1 MHEAQGETV
10 KQGPSSRGEAW
21 RGVPRPPAKLP
32 RRGASPLAAL
42 ARVRRVRR
50 VPSSYRRLE
59 LSTRRGVIHA
69 RVSPRC
75 PSERRWAA
83 ASGSSCN
90 LPPSSPRTETVFLL
104 FIFFLRTRCCCLPPQ
119 PLPAAGRHRWA
130 AAFTSASGWDGNH
143 RSTAAVTGSSSPST
157 ARRMTR
163 RETPASWAQV
173 LKKRCKG
180 LLGKEQRGMIA
191 GSAPSLRR
199 PSRSKGPLPGLC
211 VPVREVEGSRR
222 QGRKRRRGK
231 QGNADCSWRGS
242 RFSHLL
248 LSSLLHTEIATLIN
262 VSGEQIKSPTIKC
275 GIQNYP

>member
-90 LPPSSPRTETVFLL
+90 LPPSSPRTETVFFTLYFLSPYPLL
-104 FIFFLRTRCCCLPPQ
+104 LPPSLHNRCRPLGGIPGQLPSPPPRGGMATTAAQQ
-119 PLPAAGRHRWA
+119 PSQA
-130 AAFTSASGWDGNH
+130 AAH
-143 RSTAAVTGSSSPST
+143 P
-157 ARRMTR
+157 
-163 RETPASWAQV
+163 Q
-173 LKKRCKG
+173 
-180 LLGKEQRGMIA
+180 Q
-191 GSAPSLRR
+191 
-199 PSRSKGPLPGLC
+199 
-211 VPVREVEGSRR
+211 
-222 QGRKRRRGK
+222 QGG
-231 QGNADCSWRGS
+231 
-242 RFSHLL
+242 
-248 LSSLLHTEIATLIN
+248 
-262 VSGEQIKSPTIKC
+262 
-275 GIQNYP
+275 